1 MGIYIKKIKRKEDLA
16 LWVGVYQWTAMK
28 KGNAVTAGI
37 EKIFPLATKTK
48 EICPLKKNIKKK
60 KKSINDFEL
69 ESGSNIQ
76 LSEDRV

>member
-1 MGIYIKKIKRKEDLA
+1 
-16 LWVGVYQWTAMK
+16 MK

-37 EKIFPLATKTK
+37 EKIFPLETKTK

-76 LSEDRV
+76 ISEDRV